1 MRNCEETRVGDA
13 DDYEEFTSFE
23 GSCTCDHSPELHGWG
38 ECGVVIQPAQVIGD
52 TVMTCA
58 CEAGWYE

>member
-1 MRNCEETRVGDA
+1 MGDA